1 VLSEENG
8 KFIKL
13 KLSGKKLNGLWIA
26 AQQEGSK
33 MWTFQKCSMPEPKGG

>member
-8 KFIKL
+8 KVIKL

-26 AQQEGSK
+26 SQQEGSK
-33 MWTFQKCSMPEPKGG
+33 MWSFQRSSMPEPEK